1 MKSDHEPRR
10 MHIQR
15 GELAEV
21 IRQYKTSFIT
31 KHQPLK
37 QHLSVLNAIEKCR
50 TAALGGHVDA
60 CDSCGHV
67 RISYNSCR
75 NRHCPKCQGTNRE
88 RWIEARQ
95 QQLLPVN
102 YFHVVFTLPQE
113 LNTWCMHYP
122 KRMYD
127 LLFAASHQTITAF
140 ANDEKHLGAMPG
152 MISVLHTWGQ
162 NLSLHPHVHLIIPGG
177 GIAPSGCWKN
187 AKNKG
192 RYLFPVKAMSIVF
205 KNKFMEGFLKL
216 LKAVRKVNDSLGDSL
231 GENKNIESCLRET
244 LYSKSWIVFAKQP
257 FGGPQQVIEY
267 LGRYTHKVAISNHRI
282 ASTNDDKIS
291 FRYKDYTDDS
301 RQKIMVL
308 DATEFLRRFC
318 LHILPPGFRK
328 IRYYGFMANVN
339 SILLQVQ
346 QKEMGAAMQ
355 STKEIKKISWKLI
368 AKNKLNY
375 DADLCPC
382 CKKGKMV
389 TLFYFNSNAP
399 PDMQGLSSLIVPAAM
414 GIKGELK

>member
-1 MKSDHEPRR
+1 MVQPVH
-10 MHIQR
+10 
-15 GELAEV
+15 ELAAI
-21 IRQYKTSFIT
+21 IRQYKTSFIA

-37 QHLSVLNAIEKCR
+37 QHLSVLNALEKCR
-50 TAALGGHVDA
+50 TAALGGHVDE

-75 NRHCPKCQGTNRE
+75 NRHCPKCQNTNKE
-88 RWIEARQ
+88 KWIMSRQ
-95 QQLLPVN
+95 QQLLPVS

-122 KRMYD
+122 KQMYD
-127 LLFAASHQTITAF
+127 LLFTASHQTIAAF

-205 KNKFMEGFLKL
+205 KNKYIEGFLQL
-216 LKAVRKVNDSLGDSL
+216 LKQ
-231 GENKNIESCLRET
+231 ENKNIEPSLRET
-244 LYSKSWIVFAKQP
+244 LYSKSWIVYAKSP
-257 FGGPQQVIEY
+257 FGGPAQVIEY

-282 ASTNDDKIS
+282 VLTNDDKIS
-291 FRYKDYTDDS
+291 FTYKDYADVS
-301 RQKIMVL
+301 KQKIMTLEAV
-308 DATEFLRRFC
+308 EFLRRFC

-328 IRYYGFMANVN
+328 IRYYGFMANIH
-339 SILLQVQ
+339 SALLQVQ
-346 QKEMGAAMQ
+346 QKEMGIVVQ
-355 STKEIKKISWKLI
+355 TGKEIKKLSWKVI
-368 AKNKLNY
+368 AKQKLNY

-382 CKKGKMV
+382 CKKGKMT
-389 TLFYFNSNAP
+389 TLLHFDANGP
-399 PDMQGLSSLIVPAAM
+399 PGIESLKALLEL
-414 GIKGELK
+414 IKGKTAS